1 MFEYENAVSGQNKS
15 INSHMVNFSGIA
27 KILALNFD
35 GTDPERFYSDL
46 KELKISRLTRCEVK
60 RIRLQL
66 EMEKRERERE
76 REREQERAMALE
88 RARNEK
94 KLPTGGVDDCC
105 LSPLYKLVLCNI

>member
-1 MFEYENAVSGQNKS
+1 M
-15 INSHMVNFSGIA
+15 
-27 KILALNFD
+27 
-35 GTDPERFYSDL
+35 

-76 REREQERAMALE
+76 QERAMALE

-94 KLPTGGVDDCC
+94 KVAYRGR
-105 LSPLYKLVLCNI
+105 

>member
-1 MFEYENAVSGQNKS
+1 
-15 INSHMVNFSGIA
+15 MVNFSGIA

-76 REREQERAMALE
+76 QERAMALE

-94 KLPTGGVDDCC
+94 KVAYRGR
-105 LSPLYKLVLCNI
+105 